1 MTVVK
6 REGEFEAIV
15 AIEHEF
21 CDATLVA
28 PFNCV
33 DMIDNHRY
41 NEGDVIN
48 IKKYGV
54 RVLKKS

>member
-1 MTVVK
+1 MK
-6 REGEFEAIV
+6 REGDFEAIV
-15 AIEHEF
+15 AVEHEF

-33 DMIDNHRY
+33 DMIDDHRY
-41 NEGDVIN
+41 NKGDVIN
-48 IKKYGV
+48 IEKYGV